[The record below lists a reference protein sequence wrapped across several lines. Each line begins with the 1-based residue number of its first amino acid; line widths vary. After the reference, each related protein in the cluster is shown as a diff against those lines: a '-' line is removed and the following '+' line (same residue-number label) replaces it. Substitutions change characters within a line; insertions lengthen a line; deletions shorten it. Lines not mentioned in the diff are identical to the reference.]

1 MKNLTFY
8 LLSLFILL
16 LAACGNNEEPST
28 EEATATEDEDNSE
41 ITELEEENEEL
52 RRQLEE
58 QDDKDVNGEA
68 TEETE
73 AGSDDNGT
81 GSSDTAEGTESEDNQ
96 DDNTEGNRSDLVFD
110 INSSE
115 VRSQLIG
122 TDSGNSEGYFEQDAI
137 TIGMSQT
144 EVEEMYGTYDFSFYY
159 QGAAPAFYENLA
171 VVYSELGPYGPGDGS
186 DASMNDIN
194 PDENMVESVY
204 YYAGITEDEMIEAL
218 GEPDDQ
224 DDGSRSMNGLPY
236 YIYQGT
242 GQDDR
247 YYITGAS
254 TINTPDGERIGLIMR
269 EVFDEDPNEASQPTI
284 NEEDIPVT
292 EEPDPNA
299 EIKDEYD
306 YEYLL
311 TEYLQRLA
319 HHYNYDNY
327 DDVYYYLKRGSP
339 AYDKIADNKASGN
352 FTGHKTENVELVE
365 MTDLGDGTVKLNAN
379 RVYSHDNSNGRRIA
393 NVNYIVNAE
402 THEIIDFEGISDE
415 AY

>member
-1 MKNLTFY
+1 
-8 LLSLFILL
+8 
-16 LAACGNNEEPST
+16 
-28 EEATATEDEDNSE
+28 
-41 ITELEEENEEL
+41 
-52 RRQLEE
+52 
-58 QDDKDVNGEA
+58 
-68 TEETE
+68 
-73 AGSDDNGT
+73 
-81 GSSDTAEGTESEDNQ
+81 
-96 DDNTEGNRSDLVFD
+96 
-110 INSSE
+110 
-115 VRSQLIG
+115 
-122 TDSGNSEGYFEQDAI
+122 
-137 TIGMSQT
+137 MSQT

-159 QGAAPAFYENLA
+159 QGADPAFYENLA
-171 VVYSELGPYGPGDGS
+171 VVYSELGPYGSGDGS

-194 PDENMVESVY
+194 PDENIVESVY
-204 YYAGITEDEMIEAL
+204 YYAGITESEMIAAL
-218 GEPDDQ
+218 DEPDDQ

-319 HHYNYDNY
+319 RHYNYDNY

-339 AYDKIADNKASGN
+339 AYDKIADNKASGH
-352 FTGHKTENVELVE
+352 FTGRETDSVELVE

-393 NVNYIVNAE
+393 NVDYIVNAE
-402 THEIIDFEGISDE
+402 THEVLDFEQISDA